1 MSDSATPW
9 TAARKTSLF
18 FIISQIC
25 SNSCA
30 LSQWCHPKIS
40 SSIAPFFSCPQS
52 FLASWSFPMSHLFTA
67 GGQNIGA
74 SASASVPSNDYSGLI
89 SFRTDWFDLLA
100 SKGLSR
106 VFSNI
111 NSSILRLFYF
121 TDFTSIHDYWK
132 NHGLIIQIFA
142 GKVMSL
148 LFNLLSRFVIVFCP
162 RSKCLLI
169 SSEKAQWKSWLKTQH
184 SKN

>member
-1 MSDSATPW
+1 M
-9 TAARKTSLF
+9 
-18 FIISQIC
+18 
-25 SNSCA
+25 
-30 LSQWCHPKIS
+30 
-40 SSIAPFFSCPQS
+40 
-52 FLASWSFPMSHLFTA
+52 A
-67 GGQNIGA
+67 GGNKLQVSIYPCIGV
-74 SASASVPSNDYSGLI
+74 SSNGSVLGNRQPKYWNFSFSISLSGEYSGLI
-89 SFRTDWFDLLA
+89 SFRIDWFDLLA